1 MNVERARAFLLTLPH
16 VAETMQWGDNLVFW
30 LGDKVLGGK
39 MFVLINLSRDD
50 KPVVSYAAG
59 AERFAA
65 LVEYEDIVPAPY
77 FARIFWV
84 AARSWSAHRDA
95 IWQQEFRAAH
105 SLTLAKLAPK
115 TRVLLALPATQRK
128 RLIAERSRL
137 KSSNAA
143 SAT

>member
-16 VAETMQWGDNLVFW
+16 VTETMQWGDNLVFW
-30 LGDKVLGGK
+30 LGDKALGGK

-59 AERFAA
+59 AERFAI
-65 LVEYEDIVPAPY
+65 LVEQEDIVPAPY

-84 AARSWSAHRDA
+84 AARSWSAHREA

-105 SLTLAKLAPK
+105 SLTLAKLPPK
-115 TRVLLALPATQRK
+115 TRALLVLPAAQRK

-137 KSSNAA
+137 RSANAA